1 MSTAP
6 TIGRIVH
13 YRTYENDRTL
23 TRCVPAF
30 VTEVHENSE
39 VGLAIFTP
47 TGSSFDRRV
56 RWDEQ
61 QDPATWHWPCVRTEE
76 T

>member
-13 YRTYENDRTL
+13 FRTYENDRTL
-23 TRCVPAF
+23 TRCVPAL

-39 VGLAIFTP
+39 VGLMIVSP

-56 RWDEQ
+56 RWDEA